1 VKNKTANKM
10 RKTALILIN
19 ILLMLSVYGQNIE
32 KDIRQGEESNKAI
45 IAQIGIYDHPAIKNL
60 EAVGEQLVSHL
71 EERKFD
77 YQFAI
82 LDMQDPNAMAL
93 PGGYVYFSRGLLVL
107 VNSEDELAGV
117 MGHEITHVHDQHSR
131 KSQNRSIFSSIFM
144 IPGAIVGVF
153 LPKAGGL
160 LIAPVALYNSGYS
173 RSNEK
178 SADLN
183 GAKLAAASGFDPNG
197 LTEILDKISK
207 ELTLETG
214 SEERSSWLDSHP
226 YTPKRVDELN
236 KYIPKLNYEKQNI
249 SPEEHKAFI
258 MNLEGIVIG
267 DDPKGGIFQN
277 GTFLHPEMNFAF
289 SYPKDWTAINSPVS
303 LAIVSPDKEA
313 QLALQLEDTAKDPSE
328 YAMSFMREYSKRN
341 SPPPFRNE
349 AIKVNDFP
357 AHILQFESMSRD
369 TKYIASVLWL
379 TRDGRTYQFV
389 EISNEAQSD
398 VLVETVKSLHGLT
411 EEERNTIYKTSIH
424 IVQAKE
430 GETIGKLSERT
441 GNSLDLEFTALINN
455 LAVDTTLSSSD
466 WLKIGVK
473 EKY

>member
-1 VKNKTANKM
+1 MKITAVFLLN
-10 RKTALILIN
+10 LILFLN
-19 ILLMLSVYGQNIE
+19 VSGQNIE

-45 IAQIGIYDHPAIKNL
+45 IAQIGIYEHPAIKNL
-60 EAVGEQLVSHL
+60 EEVGGRLVSHL

-82 LDMQDPNAMAL
+82 LDMQEANAMAL
-93 PGGYVYFSRGLLVL
+93 PGGYVYFSRGLLAL

-153 LPKAGGL
+153 LPTAGSL

-178 SADLN
+178 SADIN
-183 GAKLAAASGFDPNG
+183 GATLAAASGFDPNG
-197 LTEILDKISK
+197 LIAILDKISK
-207 ELTLETG
+207 EVAMETG
-214 SEERSSWLDSHP
+214 SEEGSSWFDSHP

-236 KYIPKLNYEKQNI
+236 KYIPKLNYKKQNI
-249 SPEEHKAFI
+249 SPEEHKAFL

-267 DDPKGGIFQN
+267 DDPKAGIFQD
-277 GTFLHPEMNFAF
+277 GKFLHPEMNFAF
-289 SYPKDWTAINSPVS
+289 SYPKDWKTVNSPS
-303 LAIVSPDKEA
+303 ALLMISPEKDA
-313 QLALQLEDTAKDPSE
+313 QLAVQLEDTAKDPSE
-328 YAMSFMREYSKRN
+328 YAQAFMREYSKRN
-341 SPPPFRNE
+341 SAAPIRNE
-349 AIKVNDFP
+349 ALKINDFP
-357 AHILQFESMSRD
+357 AHLLQFETMSRD
-369 TKYIASVLWL
+369 TRYIASVLWL
-379 TRDGRTYQFV
+379 TRGDVTYQFI
-389 EISNEAQSD
+389 EISDLSKSD
-398 VLVETVKSLHGLT
+398 LLMESVKSFHSLS
-411 EEERNTIYKTSIH
+411 EEERDNIYKTSIH

-430 GETIGKLSERT
+430 GETIAELSKRT
-441 GNSLDLEFTALINN
+441 GNALDLDFTVLINN
-455 LAVDTTLSSSD
+455 LDLDTPLSSSD

>member
-1 VKNKTANKM
+1 M
-10 RKTALILIN
+10 RKTSLILLN
-19 ILLMLSVYGQNIE
+19 IFLFLNVYGQNIE

-60 EAVGEQLVSHL
+60 EEVGARLLSQL
-71 EERKFD
+71 EDRKFD

-144 IPGAIVGVF
+144 IPGAIVGIF

-178 SADLN
+178 SADLK
-183 GAKLAAASGFDPNG
+183 GAKLAAESGFDPNG
-197 LTEILDKISK
+197 LKEILDKISK

-214 SEERSSWLDSHP
+214 LEEGSSWLDSHP

-236 KYIPKLNYEKQNI
+236 KYIPKLNYKEQNI
-249 SPEEHKAFI
+249 SPEEHKAFL
-258 MNLEGIVIG
+258 MNLEGIIIG
-267 DDPKGGIFQN
+267 DDPKAGIYQD
-277 GTFLHPEMNFAF
+277 GSFLHPEMNFAF
-289 SYPKDWTAINSPVS
+289 SYPKEWTGVNSPTS
-303 LAIVSPDKEA
+303 LAIISPNKDA

-328 YAMSFMREYSKRN
+328 YAKSFMREYSKRN

-349 AIKVNDFP
+349 AITVNDFP
-357 AHILQFESMSRD
+357 AHLLQFERISRE

-379 TRDGRTYQFV
+379 TRDGRTYQFI
-389 EISNEAQSD
+389 EISDADQSD
-398 VLVETVKSLHGLT
+398 VLMETVKSLHYLS
-411 EEERNTIYKTSIH
+411 EEERNSIYKTSIH

-430 GETIGKLSERT
+430 GETIEELSERT

-455 LAVDTTLSSSD
+455 LAVDTPLSSSD